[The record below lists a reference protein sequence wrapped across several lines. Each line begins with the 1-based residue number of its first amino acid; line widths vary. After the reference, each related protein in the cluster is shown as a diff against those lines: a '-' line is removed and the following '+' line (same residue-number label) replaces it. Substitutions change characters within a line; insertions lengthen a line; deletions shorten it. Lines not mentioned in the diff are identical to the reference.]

1 MLGGRVEIPS
11 CLRSK
16 SIVSKPSARNEV
28 KGSTALAVDLEE
40 ALTIKAL
47 GAWPRRSL
55 PQIGRA
61 RRKAARALTS
71 QRGRAAGNEE
81 GLESTPTHPGTQQG
95 R

>member
-28 KGSTALAVDLEE
+28 KGSNALALDLTE

-47 GAWPRRSL
+47 GDTPRRSL

-61 RRKAARALTS
+61 KQRERTALTPT
-71 QRGRAAGNEE
+71 GAGATGKAE
-81 GLESTPTHPGTQQG
+81 GQTSTPTRRDPQRGT
-95 R
+95 